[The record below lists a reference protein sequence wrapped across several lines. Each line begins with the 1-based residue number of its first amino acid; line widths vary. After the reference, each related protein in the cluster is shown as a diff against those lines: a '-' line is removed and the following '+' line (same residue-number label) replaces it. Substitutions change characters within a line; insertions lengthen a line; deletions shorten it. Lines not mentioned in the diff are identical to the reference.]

1 MVPGLEDDD
10 KCRQNRLHDCHQ
22 IEIPFIF
29 SVPKTWKTALIR
41 AVFYVFTWTNQTTL
55 PFLKYISVP
64 DPAKWSTTNGQR
76 TPPVRYRDFLGSQ
89 LELARVI
96 QHN

>member
-41 AVFYVFTWTNQTTL
+41 AVFYVFNMDQ
-55 PFLKYISVP
+55 P
-64 DPAKWSTTNGQR
+64 DHSSLSKIHFRARSSKVVNYKWSKDTT
-76 TPPVRYRDFLGSQ
+76 S
-89 LELARVI
+89 
-96 QHN
+96 